1 MYKCYFTDYFDIVTR
16 GQDIAHPTLLK
27 LALLRLR
34 RMSTFLN
41 QLTEDGYVQ
50 FDGQYFGN
58 STIEIA
64 TSIGTVINPPGI
76 KTVQELIPARRDLL
90 EASSYSGNYGLEE
103 FPFHS
108 DMAHW
113 FQPPRYLLLCCR
125 VPAIS
130 VETRVVKSERIF
142 EDEETHD
149 LRRALFRPRRRLNGR
164 LTHLRLF
171 EGDFYRWD
179 SLFIEPINKLG
190 VSLRSRVIERLA
202 KANYETIVLGYSNQC
217 LLIDNWQTFHARSAV
232 SFEGINRKLE
242 RLYLSELKG

>member
-1 MYKCYFTDYFDIVTR
+1 MQK
-16 GQDIAHPTLLK
+16 
-27 LALLRLR
+27 
-34 RMSTFLN
+34 
-41 QLTEDGYVQ
+41 LTEYGYVQ
-50 FDGQYFGN
+50 FDGQPFGN
-58 STIEIA
+58 STME
-64 TSIGTVINPPGI
+64 IGTNIGMVITLPII
-76 KTVQELIPARRDLL
+76 KTVQELTPSNRASL

-130 VETRVVKSERIF
+130 VETRIVKSEQIF
-142 EDEETHD
+142 EGEETND

-164 LTHLRLF
+164 LSHLRLF

-179 SLFIEPINKLG
+179 SLYIEPINKLG
-190 VSLRSRVIERLA
+190 VSLRSRIIDRLA
-202 KANYETIVLGYSNQC
+202 NANYEAIVLGYSNQC

-232 SFEGINRKLE
+232 TSEGMNRKLE
-242 RLYLSELKG
+242 RLYLSGLKG